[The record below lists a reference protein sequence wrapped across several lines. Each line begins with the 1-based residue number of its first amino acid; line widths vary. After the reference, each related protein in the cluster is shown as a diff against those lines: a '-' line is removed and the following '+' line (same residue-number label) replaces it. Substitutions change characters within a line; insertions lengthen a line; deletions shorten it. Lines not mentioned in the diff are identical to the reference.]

1 MSPILIALLK
11 AIADSSLRIGT
22 VIKVR
27 GFGLVVLSILLLMLG
42 RDWVAPIIQL
52 VSLWRIDEPHGG
64 THRRRPDPFRLKA
77 S

>member
-11 AIADSSLRIGT
+11 TIADSSLRIGP

-52 VSLWRIDEPHGG
+52 LSLWR
-64 THRRRPDPFRLKA
+64 
-77 S
+77 